1 MYDWNN
7 FQYVLAL
14 NEAGTMKRAA
24 VLLGTNPTTVSRHI
38 KKLNDMSGYMIF
50 VQGQGGEWKITD
62 EGKTLLELASDFQE
76 RVDRLEDLRE
86 RRSRQET
93 ITITSIEFLLTYFLA
108 PRINEAIDCY
118 PDTLIKLRG
127 SDKRLSVA
135 YGEADLA
142 LRFARPVEGQLVA
155 SKISEM
161 PFYLWSETGALPD
174 AWVGL
179 DEPLDWVPEMQLAH
193 KVFSGPPLVRVTS
206 FAALGEAAAA
216 LGIAAVGPE
225 RVMSEIP
232 KLKKVESVEPVYR
245 EIWSVIHEN
254 RRHDKRL
261 AAVREW
267 AKLIV

>member
-1 MYDWNN
+1 
-7 FQYVLAL
+7 
-14 NEAGTMKRAA
+14 
-24 VLLGTNPTTVSRHI
+24 
-38 KKLNDMSGYMIF
+38 
-50 VQGQGGEWKITD
+50 
-62 EGKTLLELASDFQE
+62 
-76 RVDRLEDLRE
+76 
-86 RRSRQET
+86 
-93 ITITSIEFLLTYFLA
+93 
-108 PRINEAIDCY
+108 
-118 PDTLIKLRG
+118 
-127 SDKRLSVA
+127 
-135 YGEADLA
+135 
-142 LRFARPVEGQLVA
+142 
-155 SKISEM
+155 
-161 PFYLWSETGALPD
+161 
-174 AWVGL
+174 
-179 DEPLDWVPEMQLAH
+179 MQLAH